1 MQGIETKIK
10 IPKIN
15 FSEESLKSIKIEA
28 NLKNRI
34 FSFGVDAFD
43 KWKIWHEEYF
53 ARLADKLFSNNLVEK
68 IFLICSNSNSSYA
81 EKIIKL
87 SSNKNF
93 INCSSMNLLQIIKCL
108 KHCNIFLGN
117 DSGPH

>member
-43 KWKIWHEEYF
+43 PGRFGMKSILH
-53 ARLADKLFSNNLVEK
+53 D
-68 IFLICSNSNSSYA
+68 
-81 EKIIKL
+81 
-87 SSNKNF
+87 
-93 INCSSMNLLQIIKCL
+93 
-108 KHCNIFLGN
+108 
-117 DSGPH
+117 